1 MTYKIMVVDDE
12 PANLRLLERLF
23 RRDYTVVAAGSG
35 EEALRLLEQHDVALL
50 VTDQRM
56 PGMTGIELLKRTAP
70 MRPHMVRI
78 ILTGYTDMEALVDAI
93 NCGQV
98 YRYVTKPWN
107 NEDLR
112 LTAARALEH
121 YEANRSHHEL
131 TRAHERLNARLQEMG
146 RSFVRTIADAL
157 EAKDEYTHG
166 HARRVSGYAAAVG
179 RRLGLDSQEL
189 ERLTLAAL
197 LHDLG
202 KIATPDHIL
211 LKPDV
216 LTPGEREV
224 VRQHAERGAR
234 MLAGVPEMEEVA
246 SFIRH
251 HHEHWDGTGYPE
263 GLSRDFIPLAS
274 RIIHLTDSYDAM
286 TSPRP
291 FREACDHETAVR
303 LIERQSGAQFDP
315 DVVRA
320 FLDLEA
326 LAAIRARVSPD
337 TWAGLMTDTSFS
349 LSESE
354 PTFEELQ
361 REAETD
367 PVLAACVLHEAN
379 TRYTAEPTARLGEA
393 CARLGPLRLAAL
405 VERVGS
411 RDRSDPEAR
420 AAWARALRAAEAARL
435 LAART
440 RLMDEDEA
448 YTLGLLHDLGETLL
462 ATLFPARAEAM
473 RGLDEAARVEEEVAA
488 FGVDHAQVGQ
498 WVLEACRLPRSL
510 AAAVQAH
517 HDVLRINAPVALL
530 LHTADSVARVEES
543 QDFAALDALGSD
555 RLAMLG
561 LNRSVLADVHAH
573 VAARTEQHLAAID

>member
-1 MTYKIMVVDDE
+1 MPYKIMVVDDE

-23 RRDYTVVAAGSG
+23 RRDYAVVAASSG

-50 VTDQRM
+50 LTDQRM
-56 PGMTGIELLKRTAP
+56 PGMTGTELLKRTAEF
-70 MRPHMVRI
+70 RPHTVRI
-78 ILTGYTDMEALVDAI
+78 ILTGYADMEALVEAI

-98 YRYVTKPWN
+98 YRYVAKPWN

-131 TRAHERLNARLQEMG
+131 TRAHERLNARLQEMA

-179 RRLGLDSQEL
+179 RRMGLDSHEL
-189 ERLTLAAL
+189 ERLNLAAL
-197 LHDLG
+197 LHDIG

-216 LTPGEREV
+216 LTAGEREV

-234 MLAGVPEMEEVA
+234 MLAGVPDMEEVA
-246 SFIRH
+246 CFIRH
-251 HHEHWDGTGYPE
+251 HHEHFDGSGYPE
-263 GLSRDFIPLAS
+263 GLARDFIPLAS

-291 FREACDHETAVR
+291 FREACDHETAVK
-303 LIERQSGAQFDP
+303 LITRQSGGQFDP
-315 DVVRA
+315 EVVAA
-320 FLDLEA
+320 FLELEA
-326 LAAIRARVSPD
+326 LAAIRGRVVPD

-349 LSESE
+349 LSDRE
-354 PTFEELQ
+354 PSFDELR
-361 REAETD
+361 REVEAD

-379 TRYTAEPTARLGEA
+379 TKYTAEPTARLGEA
-393 CARLGPLRLAAL
+393 CARLGEMRLGGL
-405 VERVGS
+405 VARVGS
-411 RDRSDPEAR
+411 PERSDPEAR
-420 AAWARALRAAEAARL
+420 RGWARALRAAEAARL

-448 YTLGLLHDLGETLL
+448 YTLGLVHDIGETLL
-462 ATLFPARAEAM
+462 ATLFPARAESM
-473 RGLDEAARVEEEVAA
+473 RGLDEGARIEEEVAA

-498 WVLEACRLPRSL
+498 WVLEACRLPRTL

-530 LHTADSVARVEES
+530 LHTADSVARVDES
-543 QDFAALDALGSD
+543 GDFSALDALGSD

-561 LNRSVLADVHAH
+561 LNRSVLAGVHAH
-573 VAARTEQHLAAID
+573 VSACTEPHLAALD